1 MLILRRFLV
10 LAVLFFWQGGFTFY
24 ASVVVPVGQ
33 HVFGHLRQGFVTQQ
47 VTVYLNLT
55 GAVALVFLLWD
66 IFAARDAATWRRRS
80 RLLLWAGMLLALLL
94 LFWLHIRLD
103 ELLAAK
109 GRIIRDP
116 EVFYP
121 RHRVYLWI
129 STVQWA
135 CGLLYLLLTL
145 GAWRREDR
153 QESGSGFEKER

>member
-1 MLILRRFLV
+1 
-10 LAVLFFWQGGFTFY
+10 
-24 ASVVVPVGQ
+24 VVVPVGQ

-94 LFWLHIRLD
+94 LFWLHSRLD